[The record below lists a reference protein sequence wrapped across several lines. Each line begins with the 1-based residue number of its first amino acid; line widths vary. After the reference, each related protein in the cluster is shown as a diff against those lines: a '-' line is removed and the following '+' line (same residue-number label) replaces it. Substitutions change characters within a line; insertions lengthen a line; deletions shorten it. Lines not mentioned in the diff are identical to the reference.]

1 MKTFTLGDCDPM
13 TTPKDE
19 ETSTLS
25 SMYSNIVEAVTLAIT
40 PSRYEVLFDRLLSK
54 IKNPRNI
61 IQTKKFTST
70 SIVDLVHLAIWMSKT
85 DPCQKPPLQR
95 QP

>member
-13 TTPKDE
+13 TTPEDE

-40 PSRYEVLFDRLLSK
+40 PSRYEVLFDCLSSK
-54 IKNPRNI
+54 IKDLLMTCKNMNENCR
-61 IQTKKFTST
+61 FST
-70 SIVDLVHLAIWMSKT
+70 SS
-85 DPCQKPPLQR
+85 
-95 QP
+95 